1 MIPKSPNENQFHISL
16 MAQMKL
22 QEQQRAMPNST
33 TSNSTAAATATTL
46 DGGTDNE
53 IGSFGLSSAIP
64 VQATSY
70 AGISNQGGIPN
81 QEDHTTLNINDS
93 NAYNNQFNF
102 SSSSSV
108 SVHPA
113 TFDDDYV
120 NAQQAICIPGPYDV
134 TLGRGRRCNRHPGNI
149 RLRSLVD
156 RAKNIYDFSSKGDK
170 TRITEKIVTAVKQ
183 NGRFLKEEKF
193 GWVEVEDEVAR
204 LKVSHV
210 FRDRMKNN
218 NNKNNGSSSSS

>member
-16 MAQMKL
+16 MTQMKL
-22 QEQQRAMPNST
+22 QEQQRAMSTST
-33 TSNSTAAATATTL
+33 TSNSTAAATTATTL
-46 DGGTDNE
+46 DGGTDSE

-64 VQATSY
+64 VQVTSY
-70 AGISNQGGIPN
+70 AGISNQAGIPN

-93 NAYNNQFNF
+93 NAYNNRFNF
-102 SSSSSV
+102 SSSSV

-113 TFDDDYV
+113 TVDDDYV
-120 NAQQAICIPGPYDV
+120 NTQQAICIPGPYDV

-156 RAKNIYDFSSKGDK
+156 HAKNIYDSSSKGDK
-170 TRITEKIVTAVKQ
+170 TRITEIIVTAVKQ

-218 NNKNNGSSSSS
+218 NNNGSSSS